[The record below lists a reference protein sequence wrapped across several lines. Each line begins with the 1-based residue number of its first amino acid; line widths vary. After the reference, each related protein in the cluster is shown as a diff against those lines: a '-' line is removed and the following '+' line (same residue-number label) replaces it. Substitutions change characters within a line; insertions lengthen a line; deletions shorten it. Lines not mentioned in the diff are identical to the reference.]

1 MTSYDSGL
9 DLPETAQIAYIN
21 LDTFCESVQNINNE
35 LEAWLTFL
43 IKTDIYSIMELVKK
57 YPEFES
63 IYREIAYFREDRKG
77 MEETMGFFSKELYE
91 MDKEMER
98 YMVDELREEVQ
109 AEKQRADEAES
120 KLAQYE
126 ALYGTLPTNVD
137 R

>member
-1 MTSYDSGL
+1 VTSYDSGL

>member
-1 MTSYDSGL
+1 VTSYDSGL

-109 AEKQRADEAES
+109 TEKQRADEAEAEIKRLQDEIS
-120 KLAQYE
+120 RLKAANQ
-126 ALYGTLPTNVD
+126 
-137 R
+137 